1 LADAAAIVLA
11 GLFAVLLRFEFSLP
25 LDYVRRYFMLAI
37 LEIPLRIAVYS
48 LCGLYNRLWRYASVR
63 ELIAVVFAV
72 SLGSGLILVAVHVQP
87 FLGFPRSV
95 VVLSWLVNIFSVGGI
110 RFAVRLRQEF
120 RGNGAGHQGRGSSR
134 ETRLLIIGAG
144 AAGAMILRE
153 IDRSSQDDYN
163 VIGFVDDD
171 QQKVGFRMSGVPVLG
186 TTRDLE
192 RLVEEH
198 QIDEV
203 VIAIPS
209 LSRQGMRRLV
219 SACKDLKVRL
229 KTLPRLVDLV
239 NGQVTLKSIRDVKL
253 EDLLQR
259 DEIKVDLKKMSGYLK
274 GRVVL
279 VTGAGG
285 SIGSELCRQVCRFAP
300 KQLLLLGRG
309 ENSIYEVDLEL
320 RQQFEGLDI
329 VPVIADARDRDRIF
343 GIFEKYKPEVVFH
356 AAAHKHVPLMES
368 NPEEAVTNNVFGTK
382 NVAEA
387 ADRVG
392 TRRFVMI
399 STDKAVNPTSIMGAS
414 KRLAEIVVQM
424 IGLRSSTKFVS
435 VRFGN
440 VLGSRGSVV
449 PLFEKQIE
457 KGGPVTVTHPDM
469 QRYFMTIPEAVQ
481 LVIQAGAMGNGG
493 EVFVLDMGQPIR
505 ILDIAK
511 DLIRLHG
518 LEPGVDIQIE
528 FCGMRPGEK
537 LFEELLTAEEGT
549 DATTHERIFV
559 ARGNVPFGGS
569 LDEFVQ
575 LVEDVSAGRHADY
588 RSITELVNSLIS
600 VPQPV
605 EEREAS
611 DMVAATADVTHP
623 LGRAAEA

>member
-1 LADAAAIVLA
+1 MADAAAIVLA

-120 RGNGAGHQGRGSSR
+120 RGNGAGHRAGVHQ
-134 ETRLLIIGAG
+134 EIRLLIISRCGWRYDT
-144 AAGAMILRE
+144 RE

-171 QQKVGFRMSGVPVLG
+171 QQKVGFRMSGVPVG
-186 TTRDLE
+186 DNSGPRAPCRGAPD
-192 RLVEEH
+192 RR
-198 QIDEV
+198 V

-320 RQQFEGLDI
+320 RQQFEG
-329 VPVIADARDRDRIF
+329 
-343 GIFEKYKPEVVFH
+343 
-356 AAAHKHVPLMES
+356 
-368 NPEEAVTNNVFGTK
+368 
-382 NVAEA
+382 
-387 ADRVG
+387 
-392 TRRFVMI
+392 
-399 STDKAVNPTSIMGAS
+399 
-414 KRLAEIVVQM
+414 
-424 IGLRSSTKFVS
+424 
-435 VRFGN
+435 
-440 VLGSRGSVV
+440 
-449 PLFEKQIE
+449 
-457 KGGPVTVTHPDM
+457 
-469 QRYFMTIPEAVQ
+469 
-481 LVIQAGAMGNGG
+481 
-493 EVFVLDMGQPIR
+493 
-505 ILDIAK
+505 
-511 DLIRLHG
+511 
-518 LEPGVDIQIE
+518 
-528 FCGMRPGEK
+528 
-537 LFEELLTAEEGT
+537 
-549 DATTHERIFV
+549 
-559 ARGNVPFGGS
+559 
-569 LDEFVQ
+569 
-575 LVEDVSAGRHADY
+575 
-588 RSITELVNSLIS
+588 
-600 VPQPV
+600 
-605 EEREAS
+605 
-611 DMVAATADVTHP
+611 
-623 LGRAAEA
+623 